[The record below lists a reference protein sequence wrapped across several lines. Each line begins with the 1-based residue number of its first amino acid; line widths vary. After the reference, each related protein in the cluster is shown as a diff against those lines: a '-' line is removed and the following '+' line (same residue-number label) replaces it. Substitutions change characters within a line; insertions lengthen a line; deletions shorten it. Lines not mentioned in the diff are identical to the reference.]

1 MRLHGKIMSITMF
14 QKFTTKENVNENIP
28 RRRFFLD
35 SSKDFYYEKISNKD
49 YSGMGLVVEVRVREF
64 DENFKVDVFPDILK
78 ITGSTEVSAL
88 TIETIKKHVGDEIIV
103 NFYSNFST
111 KKYVMISEMDEKK
124 EKYSKLNMFLF
135 DPNILLKEK

>member
-35 SSKDFYYEKISNKD
+35 SSKDFYYEKISNKE
-49 YSGMGLVVEVRVREF
+49 YSGMGIVIEVKVREL
-64 DENFKVDVFPDILK
+64 DENFKVDVYPDILK
-78 ITGSTEVSAL
+78 IIGSNEVSAL

-111 KKYVMISEMDEKK
+111 KKYVMIKVW
-124 EKYSKLNMFLF
+124 LF
-135 DPNILLKEK
+135 KII